1 MMSLTLGNTT
11 FYFRTENNDFFLTI
25 GNTQQIS
32 NAYIPNVGYLY
43 VHISTDPCKFRAPA
57 LKLLLYD

>member
-1 MMSLTLGNTT
+1 MI
-11 FYFRTENNDFFLTI
+11 FFLTI

-43 VHISTDPCKFRAPA
+43 VHISTDPCKFRAHA
-57 LKLLLYD
+57 LKLLLCD